1 VLVEP
6 RDAATVLLLGDQP
19 DLHVFMLQRNLR
31 SAFAA
36 GAHVFPGGAV
46 DAQDDA
52 LGGPRRPGPG
62 APVATRFAVAAIRE
76 AFEEAGVLLA
86 RDVRSGDRVDAA
98 ALPDARRALHAGVAF
113 ADVLHDLDAVPDTAA
128 LVPMAR
134 FITPTGAPRR
144 FDTWFFVA
152 AAPSGHAYRHDE
164 HETVASRWIRP
175 SAALDAHHQGTF
187 PLVEPTVLT
196 LAAIAG
202 FPHADTLLTA
212 SRAAWA
218 EHPGLVT
225 TRDAARGWVLDFGAD
240 PVSPGVGGAAPPRRT
255 TA

>member
-1 VLVEP
+1 
-6 RDAATVLLLGDQP
+6 
-19 DLHVFMLQRNLR
+19 MLQRNLR

-46 DAQDDA
+46 DGQDDA
-52 LGGPRRPGPG
+52 LGDSCPRAAGE
-62 APVATRFAVAAIRE
+62 PVATRFGVAAIRE

-86 RDVRSGDRVDAA
+86 RDARSDLPVDAS
-98 ALPDARRALHAGVAF
+98 ALPEARRALHAGVDF
-113 ADVLHDLDAVPDTAA
+113 AAVLGDLHAVPDTAA

-144 FDTWFFVA
+144 FDTWFFIA
-152 AAPSGHAYRHDE
+152 AAPAGHEYRHDD

-175 SAALDAHHQGTF
+175 SAALEAHRQGTF

-196 LAAIAG
+196 LTAIAG
-202 FPHADTLLTA
+202 FRRAGGLLRA

-218 EHPGLVT
+218 DQPGPVT
-225 TRDAARGWVLDFGAD
+225 TRDARRGWVLALPPDVA
-240 PVSPGVGGAAPPRRT
+240 PGGSVAPALGRR
-255 TA
+255 ASA

>member
-1 VLVEP
+1 MLVEP
-6 RDAATVLLLGDQP
+6 RDAATVLLIRDQP
-19 DLHVFMLQRNLR
+19 ELHVFMLQRNLR

-46 DAQDDA
+46 DGHDDA
-52 LGGPRRPGPG
+52 LGDPCPRAAD
-62 APVATRFAVAAIRE
+62 APVLTRFAVAAIRE

-86 RDVRSGDRVDAA
+86 RDTRSDAPVDAA
-98 ALPDARRALHAGVAF
+98 VLPDARRALHAGADF
-113 ADVLHDLDAVPDTAA
+113 AAVLGDLHAVPDTAA

-152 AAPSGHAYRHDE
+152 AAPAGHAYRHDE
-164 HETVASRWIRP
+164 QETVASRWIRP
-175 SAALDAHHQGTF
+175 SAALDAHRRGTF

-202 FPHADTLLTA
+202 FRHADRLLSA
-212 SRAAWA
+212 CRAAWA
-218 EHPGLVT
+218 DQPGPVRM
-225 TRDAARGWVLDFGAD
+225 RDAQRGWVLALPPDGA
-240 PVSPGVGGAAPPRRT
+240 PGSSVTPARRRT
-255 TA
+255 SA